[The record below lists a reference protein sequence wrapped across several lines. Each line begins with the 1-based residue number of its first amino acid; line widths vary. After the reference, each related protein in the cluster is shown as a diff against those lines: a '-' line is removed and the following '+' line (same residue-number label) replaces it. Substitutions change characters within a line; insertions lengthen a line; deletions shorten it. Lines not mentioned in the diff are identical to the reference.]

1 MACKSCQKKMRRMSR
16 HQNQYEV
23 GAFDAS
29 AIPVRAIAMGAA
41 GALVAKLADNPL
53 KMIPVAAFQNNAV
66 VRDATKLGLGVVMTM
81 QGNEDVVNAGVGM
94 AAYAATRVLGS
105 FLPANLQDGAAGA
118 SVAGVWRNG
127 YPGSRPEFIA
137 GPQYDQMDLE
147 MMDDVSGL
155 YRSGQVGSDPNFIA
169 GGNLEID

>member
-16 HQNQYEV
+16 RQNQHEV
-23 GAFDAS
+23 GAFDTS

-66 VRDATKLGLGVVMTM
+66 IRDATKLGLGVVMTM
-81 QGNEDVVNAGVGM
+81 QQNEDVVNAGVGM

-105 FLPANLQDGAAGA
+105 FLPANLQDNAAGA
-118 SVAGVWRNG
+118 SVAGIWRNG
-127 YPGSRPEFIA
+127 YSGSRPEFIA
-137 GPQYDQMDLE
+137 GSYDQMDLE

-155 YRSGQVGSDPNFIA
+155 YRPGQVGSDPNFIA
-169 GGNLEID
+169 GNLEID